1 MTPLL
6 DHKMEQSLTTHLDC
20 VENSKELEFLVQLLV
35 FDTFAQNKIKNMLPF
50 CLVSSEL
57 FIKVRDLG

>member
-6 DHKMEQSLTTHLDC
+6 DHKVEQSLTTHLDC

-35 FDTFAQNKIKNMLPF
+35 FDTFAQNKIKMCYL

-57 FIKVRDLG
+57 LSKSGI